1 MTRSAML
8 RRAPA
13 LVALLL
19 LVGFALSLAARPT
32 PVRGAG
38 AGFWHTSGSLIL
50 DSANQP
56 VRIAGVNWF
65 GFETSNF
72 VVHGLWV
79 RDYRDFMNQM
89 KSLRYNT
96 IRLPTRTR
104 TSPPAARPTGSTSAA
119 GKTPNSRA

>member
-38 AGFWHTSGSLIL
+38 AGFWHTRGSLIL

-89 KSLRYNT
+89 KSLGYNT
-96 IRLPTRTR
+96 IRLPY
-104 TSPPAARPTGSTSAA
+104 ANQDFVAGSAPNGIDFSS
-119 GKTPNSRA
+119 GKNAD